1 VNRGKVIHE
10 LHLILLKKET
20 TSKAVMAAI
29 NTNAPIKSL
38 VEMGV
43 GILMALPRRPST
55 SVLSAELLPGRDY
68 LVICRFQDNDTTPVH
83 SQLGMVSFIHVIAGD
98 TLPVRPIRTDSI
110 RATDYAFTTGPTI
123 TAGAHTLTFV
133 NAGKQ
138 KHELNIALLKRG
150 VSTATALELT
160 KSDGDFRPVVDE
172 WIGVLFA
179 EPGESSVGSLRVTLL
194 PGREYLI
201 KCDLTDNPG
210 APGHVH
216 LGMFGVIRAVKGTK
230 QAPIDYAPRAAVR
243 SGNPI
248 LPGWYADPE
257 AHVFDGQYWIF
268 PTYSAPYAEQ
278 TFLDAFSSRDY
289 TLRMLSVGFDGR
301 LTPMSAA
308 FALSRLH
315 LGPSD
320 GSFP

>member
-1 VNRGKVIHE
+1 MTDSRNRYW
-10 LHLILLKKET
+10 
-20 TSKAVMAAI
+20 
-29 NTNAPIKSL
+29 SL
-38 VEMGV
+38 FSFV
-43 GILMALPRRPST
+43 
-55 SVLSAELLPGRDY
+55 VLSALACARRGR
-68 LVICRFQDNDTTPVH
+68 IDT
-83 SQLGMVSFIHVIAGD
+83 
-98 TLPVRPIRTDSI
+98 
-110 RATDYAFTTGPTI
+110 
-123 TAGAHTLTFV
+123 
-133 NAGKQ
+133 
-138 KHELNIALLKRG
+138 
-150 VSTATALELT
+150 
-160 KSDGDFRPVVDE
+160 
-172 WIGVLFA
+172 
-179 EPGESSVGSLRVTLL
+179 
-194 PGREYLI
+194 
-201 KCDLTDNPG
+201 
-210 APGHVH
+210 
-216 LGMFGVIRAVKGTK
+216 AV
-230 QAPIDYAPRAAVR
+230 ASAAAAR